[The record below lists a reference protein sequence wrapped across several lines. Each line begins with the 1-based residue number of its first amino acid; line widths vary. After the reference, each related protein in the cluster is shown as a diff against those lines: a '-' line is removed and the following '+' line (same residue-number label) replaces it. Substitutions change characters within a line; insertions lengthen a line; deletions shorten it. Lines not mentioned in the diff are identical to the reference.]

1 MIGAVNKA
9 DTKGAT
15 TPMFKKAIILLAAS
29 SLVLASF
36 SSAAEARPRHRSSM
50 DRAIAQCVGA
60 IGIGAILGA
69 VIGNNTGSG
78 NGGRGAVAGAV
89 VGAGA
94 CAIIL
99 AMRNRRDRDEMARLE
114 TEAADADGPQ
124 YSEYRGDDGRRRQI
138 KVDIQPAAAPRD
150 DHARISDNSGP
161 PRECRMRQT
170 TLTVDGQQTQLEPET
185 ICRDPVT
192 HSWSVVDS

>member
-1 MIGAVNKA
+1 
-9 DTKGAT
+9 
-15 TPMFKKAIILLAAS
+15 MFKKTIILLAAS

-36 SSAAEARPRHRSSM
+36 TSAAEARPRHRSSM

-60 IGIGAILGA
+60 IGLGAVLGA

-99 AMRNRRDRDEMARLE
+99 AMRNRHDRERMAQLE
-114 TEAADADGPQ
+114 TEAADAGEPQ
-124 YSEYRGDDGRRRQI
+124 YTEYRGDDGRRRQI
-138 KVDIQPAAAPRD
+138 KVDIQPAPAPRD
-150 DHARISDNSGP
+150 DHARISDNAGP
-161 PRECRMRQT
+161 ARECRMRQT
-170 TLTVDGQQTQLEPET
+170 TLTVDGQQTRLEPEQ
-185 ICRDPVT
+185 ICRDPVNHT
-192 HSWSVVDS
+192 WSVVDS